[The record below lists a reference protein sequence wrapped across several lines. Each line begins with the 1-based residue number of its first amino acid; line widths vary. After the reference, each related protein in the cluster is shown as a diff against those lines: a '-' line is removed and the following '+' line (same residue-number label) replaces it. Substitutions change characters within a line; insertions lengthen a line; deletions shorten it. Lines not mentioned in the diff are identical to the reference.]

1 MTNSIKQQ
9 DYQDSMLIAAKGFLV
24 RHHSEHL
31 HNDTQLLSRITSHLV
46 ATLNV
51 DLPIA
56 RRLAELAYSEWNDV
70 RSGQCIDLGASSQTT
85 VEIYEPTSGM
95 SWSVPVDLIY
105 ERIIVTEGE
114 SLRRSC
120 TLF

>member
-1 MTNSIKQQ
+1 MTNSTKPQ

-31 HNDTQLLSRITSHLV
+31 HNDTQLLSRITGHLV

-51 DLPIA
+51 EFPVA
-56 RRLAELAYSEWNDV
+56 RKLAELAYSEWNNVKD
-70 RSGQCIDLGASSQTT
+70 GQCVDLAASSPTT
-85 VEIYEPTSGM
+85 VEIYEPNSGM
-95 SWSVPVDLIY
+95 SWSVPVALIY
-105 ERIIVTEGE
+105 ERIISTDGN
-114 SLRRSC
+114 SLRRTS